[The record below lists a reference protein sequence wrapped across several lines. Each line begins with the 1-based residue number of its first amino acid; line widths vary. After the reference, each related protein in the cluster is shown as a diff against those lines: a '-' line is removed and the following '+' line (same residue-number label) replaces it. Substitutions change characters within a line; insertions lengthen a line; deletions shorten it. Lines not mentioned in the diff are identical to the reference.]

1 MKIDSKNENHLIA
14 SDGMVLVQV
23 SSGIVFGKEVFL
35 GKVMIDG
42 EIVDDF
48 IENFIEFEEENNEL
62 NINENEIS

>member
-35 GKVMIDG
+35 GKVMING

-48 IENFIEFEEENNEL
+48 IENFIEFEEENNEF